1 MEHSEGVPSK
11 AERVGFTLEVT
22 AFQRHPCERLIAAIA
37 QVWPPVLPSRLG
49 ILFAHGVDGVRVQS
63 EFLSTSGGQDVEVK
77 TTRPT
82 LIPFERVLLGIV
94 AVVPNVLDRAALP
107 VQQPIERL
115 HAIAVNENHWT
126 IIQA

>member
-1 MEHSEGVPSK
+1 MKH
-11 AERVGFTLEVT
+11 AERITPKPEGLTFAFEVT
-22 AFQRHPCERLIAAIA
+22 AFQRYPCKRLIAAIA
-37 QVWPPVLPSRLG
+37 QIWPPVLPSRLG
-49 ILFAHGVDGVRVQS
+49 ILFTYGVDGARVQA
-63 EFLSTSGGQDVEVK
+63 EFLSTSGGQAIEIK

-94 AVVPNVLDRAALP
+94 AVVPNVVDRAASP
-107 VQQPIERL
+107 VQQPTERL